1 MATAAGN
8 PLFPLF
14 LFIAIVSSTSTAAAT
29 YHQQIKSLQDL
40 RSSISSRRQLAT
52 AAPSPSISQ
61 SPSPAPLAVSVPP
74 PDGGGGSSSLVYHFT
89 AYGADPTGVKDSSDA
104 ISKLLADVVKGP
116 TSGTMLDGIKNYG
129 GAQIHLGGGDYVI
142 TKPLKFPSAGVGNI
156 VIAGGTLRA
165 SDDFPTDGY
174 LIDLSATSSNSY
186 DYEYITFRD
195 LMLDANFRGG
205 GVSIRNAVRVTVD
218 NCYITHF
225 NTDGIIVT
233 GGHEA
238 LVRST
243 FIGQHITAGGDPD
256 ERKFSGTGINIK
268 SNDNAITDVV
278 IFSANVGIMISGQA
292 NILTGVH
299 CYNKASGFGGTGIYV
314 KIPGLS
320 QTRIVNSYL
329 DFTGIVAEDPVQLT
343 IADSFFLGGAFVV
356 FKSVNGV
363 AKGVNVVNNM
373 FSGSGGDTVRLDG
386 SFKDIDGVVVE
397 GNNAHGGM
405 NVKATAAQRSAS
417 GNGTTWTVDFN
428 SVLLFPDRISYAQYS
443 LSSSGTAFP
452 KHALRNVTGNQVV
465 VESDE
470 AVTASVFVAVSQ

>member
-1 MATAAGN
+1 MAMAGN
-8 PLFPLF
+8 TLFPLF
-14 LFIAIVSSTSTAAAT
+14 LFTAAILISSPHAGGSSSN
-29 YHQQIKSLQDL
+29 YHQQMKSMQELK
-40 RSSISSRRQLAT
+40 SSIASRRQLAT
-52 AAPSPSISQ
+52 TAPSPSPI
-61 SPSPAPLAVSVPP
+61 AVSVPP
-74 PDGGGGSSSLVYHFT
+74 PPQDGGSSPSLVYKFT

-129 GAQIHLGGGDYVI
+129 GAQIHLGGGNYVI
-142 TKPLKFPSAGVGNI
+142 TKPVKFPSAGVGNI

-174 LIDLSATSSNSY
+174 LIDLSATSSKTY

-205 GVSIRNAVRVTVD
+205 GVFIKNSVRVTVD
-218 NCYITHF
+218 NCYVTHF
-225 NTDGIIVT
+225 NTD
-233 GGHEA
+233 A
-238 LVRST
+238 
-243 FIGQHITAGGDPD
+243 
-256 ERKFSGTGINIK
+256 
-268 SNDNAITDVV
+268 
-278 IFSANVGIMISGQA
+278 VGIMISGQA

-299 CYNKASGFGGTGIYV
+299 CYNKASGFGGTGIYI
-314 KIPGLS
+314 KLPGLA

-343 IADSFFLGGAFVV
+343 ISDSFFLGGGFVV

-373 FSGSGGDTVRLDG
+373 FNGGGGDIVRLDG
-386 SFKDIDGVVVE
+386 EFKEIEGVIVD
-397 GNNAHGGM
+397 GNNVHGGM
-405 NVKATAAQRSAS
+405 NLKATAAQRSTT

-428 SVLLFPDRISYAQYS
+428 SVLLFPDRINHAQYS

-452 KHALRNVTGNQVV
+452 RHALRNVTGNQVV
-465 VESDE
+465 VESDV
-470 AVTASVFVAVSQ
+470 AITASVFVAVSQ